1 MDLAARFRAII
12 DGFCK
17 AVAVRGAA
25 RNLAPDTRA
34 LLLLLW
40 TRLRRAAARFAIL
53 AAGAPPPRP
62 RAPKPRPARPRAPD
76 LPRRRGW
83 VLAPIPEAA
92 GIAGRLRALLEDPA
106 TIALIG
112 TDPRFGRLL
121 RPLCRTLGLRPPP
134 CLRRNRAPRAA
145 PAFGPRW
152 PRQTTRPTAS
162 NAPPR
167 SGSPAPRRPVPDP
180 AAPPRRAAR
189 PPSPDARMPAPAR
202 RSDDIA
208 ATLRYGSAHNTFQG
222 SRAFS

>member
-12 DGFCK
+12 DGFCQ

-40 TRLRRAAARFAIL
+40 TRLRRAAARFAVL

-134 CLRRNRAPRAA
+134 CLRP
-145 PAFGPRW
+145 
-152 PRQTTRPTAS
+152 
-162 NAPPR
+162 APPAPKPR
-167 SGSPAPRRPVPDP
+167 PPRRPRVRHPLAPANDP
-180 AAPPRRAAR
+180 PNRLERATPLWLARAPPARA
-189 PPSPDARMPAPAR
+189 
-202 RSDDIA
+202 
-208 ATLRYGSAHNTFQG
+208 
-222 SRAFS
+222 